1 MTFKAENYDLNNDRA
16 PVLAVVA
23 ENDAGFG
30 TPLAFGLSNKEN
42 NWTTSIALKSLKNN
56 IPCDDLPDEK
66 ATENVLDRTILCW
79 FHITQTFRENSNNWK
94 VPWPLKPLRY
104 MIDFAQNNFPKCI
117 ALKNLGPKFSRNSSI
132 KIKRY
137 TSLLVY
143 ANHACNTV
151 TL

>member
-1 MTFKAENYDLNNDRA
+1 MIFIYSGKYCIGIDSKYDLNNDRA

-66 ATENVLDRTILCW
+66 GFQNVLKITIGFL
-79 FHITQTFRENSNNWK
+79 
-94 VPWPLKPLRY
+94 
-104 MIDFAQNNFPKCI
+104 
-117 ALKNLGPKFSRNSSI
+117 
-132 KIKRY
+132 
-137 TSLLVY
+137 
-143 ANHACNTV
+143 
-151 TL
+151 